1 MPNYYWVNQGDT
13 YKEELRAGC
22 LWAPNTNSKGSK
34 LSHWE
39 TMDLLTPGDI
49 VFNYSKGY
57 LMGFSVVNSTAVP
70 ILKPFGAGTDY
81 SPSQGGRIVFCTYKT
96 ATTAVSF
103 NQISS
108 DIVLKDQLSSGTNPV
123 LTNMGKVAQK
133 YLCPI
138 SKTSATLLGNLLGE
152 QLLTDDAEETS
163 AFSKAAK
170 SIAATTVKAIV
181 DARLGQGKF
190 RRDLEEVFGNACPI
204 TNLSISPLLR
214 ASHIKPWATS
224 TNFERLDPENGIL
237 LAAGIDA
244 AFDRGYVSFN
254 PANGILITKPGIT
267 AVQLT
272 HLGVPPDA
280 TLPARFLTSGRKM
293 YLQEHQLKFKL

>member
-1 MPNYYWVNQGDT
+1 MTNYYWVNQGDT

-22 LWAPNTNSKGSK
+22 LWAPNTNSKGAK

-57 LMGFSVVNSTAVP
+57 LMGFAVVNSTAVP

-96 ATTAVSF
+96 AATAVTF

-108 DIVLKDQLSSGTNPV
+108 DILLKNQLSSGTNPV

-138 SKTSATLLGNLLGE
+138 SESAATLLANLLGE
-152 QLLTDDAEETS
+152 VLLTEGIEETS
-163 AFSKAAK
+163 AFTKAAK

-254 PANGILITKPGIT
+254 PTNGTLVTKLGIT

-272 HLGVPPDA
+272 HLGVPADA
-280 TLPARFLTSGRKM
+280 TLPERFLTPGRKK
-293 YLQEHQLKFKL
+293 YLQEHQVKFNL